1 MAISAPGIGSN
12 LDVNSIVS
20 QLINIERQP
29 ITALDQR
36 EAGIQA
42 RITAFGSIRGA
53 LSSFQNAARG
63 LSDAGRFL
71 AFKATTGD
79 STVATLSASAKASAA
94 SYALDITSLAQAQ
107 KLTVA
112 GQASTSAAIGSG
124 TLTFDFGTI
133 SGGTFNSV
141 TGKYTGAAF
150 SSNGSGSKSVTIDSS
165 NNSLQGIRDAI
176 NAAKI
181 GVSASIV
188 NDGDASAPYRL
199 VLSADN
205 KGLANSIKIAVSGD
219 SALSNLLAQD
229 PAGTQNLSQT
239 IAAQNA
245 VFKVDGV
252 SISKNSNTITDVI
265 EGVTFTLQK
274 AAANTTLAI
283 SRDTQTVQSS
293 VQAFV
298 KAYNDVNKTL
308 TDLSAFNP
316 GTQRG
321 AILQGDSA
329 VRNIQNQIRGTLTST
344 LTGLGGNLTQ
354 LSQVGVSF
362 QKDGSLALDSAKLQS
377 AIDNN
382 FSDISGLFAAV
393 GKGTDSL
400 VGFVTSSN
408 ATKPGNYAVAIT
420 QLATQGKSVGSQ
432 NLSGG
437 VTITGVNNTL
447 NVSIDGVGATLTL
460 DDGTYT
466 AAALATQIQSK
477 INGATAISSAG
488 STVSVT
494 VSGSVLS
501 ISSERYGS
509 ASKVSVTGG
518 TAKTDVFGTTSDTV
532 GLDVAGTIGGVSA
545 IGSGQ
550 TLTGAG
556 AADGLRLTIAGG
568 SLGSRGSVNFSQG
581 YAYQLDQ
588 LVNNFVGT
596 SGLISARTDGL
607 AKSVTDINARRDA
620 LNRRLSGLE
629 LRLRAQFTAL
639 DQLVSRITSTGAFL
653 TQQLSNL
660 PGSTRNNN

>member
-20 QLINIERQP
+20 QLLNIERQP
-29 ITALDQR
+29 VRLLDQR
-36 EAGIQA
+36 EAGVQA
-42 RITAFGSIRGA
+42 RITAFGLIGGA

-79 STVATLSASAKASAA
+79 STVATLSASAKATAA

-112 GQASTSAAIGSG
+112 GQASTSAAIGNG

-133 SGGTFNSV
+133 SGGTFDSA

-188 NDGDASAPYRL
+188 NDGDANSPFRL
-199 VLSADN
+199 VLTSDN
-205 KGLANSIKIAVSGD
+205 KGQANSVKIAVSGD
-219 SALSNLLAQD
+219 SALSNLLAQN
-229 PAGTQNLSQT
+229 PAGTQNLSQS

-252 SISKNSNTITDVI
+252 SISKNSNTITDVL

-274 AAANTTLAI
+274 AAANTTLAVT
-283 SRDTQTVQSS
+283 RDTQTVQSS

-329 VRNIQNQIRGTLTST
+329 VRNIQNQVRSTLTST
-344 LTGLGGNLTQ
+344 ITGLGGNLTQ

-382 FSDISGLFAAV
+382 FSDIAGLFAAV

-400 VGFVTSSN
+400 VGFVSSSN
-408 ATKPGNYAVAIT
+408 NTKPGNYAVAIT
-420 QLATQGKSVGSQ
+420 QLATQGRSLGNRDVSA
-432 NLSGG
+432 G
-437 VTITGVNNTL
+437 VTITGANNTL
-447 NVSIDGVGATLTL
+447 NVSVNGVAATLTL
-460 DDGTYT
+460 DSGSYT
-466 AAALATQIQSK
+466 AATLATQIQSK
-477 INGATAISSAG
+477 INGSTAISSAG
-488 STVSVT
+488 SVVSVT
-494 VSGSVLS
+494 LNGNALS
-501 ISSERYGS
+501 ISSNRFGAASNVSVASGS
-509 ASKVSVTGG
+509 AK
-518 TAKTDVFGTTSDTV
+518 ADVFGTSSDTGGV
-532 GLDVAGTIGGVSA
+532 DVAGTIGGVAA

-550 TLTGAG
+550 ALTGAG
-556 AADGLRLTIAGG
+556 AAEGLRLDITGG
-568 SLGSRGSVNFSQG
+568 SLGGRGSVNFSQG
-581 YAYQLDQ
+581 YAHQLNQ

-596 SGLISARTDGL
+596 SGLVAARTGGL
-607 AKSVTDINARRDA
+607 TQSVVDISTQRDA

-629 LRLRAQFTAL
+629 QRLRAQFSAL
-639 DQLVSRITSTGAFL
+639 DQLISRITSTGNFL
-653 TQQLSNL
+653 TQQLRNL

>member
-42 RITAFGSIRGA
+42 KITAFGSIRGA

-79 STVATLSASAKASAA
+79 STVATISASAKAAAA
-94 SYALDITSLAQAQ
+94 SYALDVTSLAQAQ

-112 GQASTSAAIGSG
+112 GQASTNAAIGNG

-133 SGGTFNSV
+133 SGGTFDSA

-165 NNSLQGIRDAI
+165 NNSLQGIRDTI

-188 NDGDASAPYRL
+188 NDGDANSPYRL
-199 VLSADN
+199 VLTSDN
-205 KGLANSIKIAVSGD
+205 KGQTNSIKISVSGD
-219 SALSNLLAQD
+219 AALSNLLAQD
-229 PAGTQNLSQT
+229 PAGTQNLSQS

-274 AAANTTLAI
+274 AAANTTLAV

-308 TDLSAFNP
+308 SDLSAYNAT
-316 GTQRG
+316 TQRG

-329 VRNIQNQIRGTLTST
+329 VRNIQNQIRSTLTST
-344 LTGLGGNLTQ
+344 LAGLSGNLTQ

-377 AIDNN
+377 AIENN

-400 VGFVTSSN
+400 VGFVGSSN
-408 ATKPGNYAVAIT
+408 DTKPGNYAVAIT
-420 QLATQGKSVGSQ
+420 RLATQGKSLGNKDVSV
-432 NLSGG
+432 G
-437 VTITGVNNTL
+437 VTITGANNTL
-447 NVSIDGVGATLTL
+447 NVSIDSVAATLTL
-460 DDGTYT
+460 DSGIYT

-477 INGATAISSAG
+477 INGSTAISSAG
-488 STVSVT
+488 SSVSV
-494 VSGSVLS
+494 SVNGNALS
-501 ISSERYGS
+501 ISSNRYGS
-509 ASKVSVTGG
+509 ASKISVTGG
-518 TAKTDVFGTTSDTV
+518 SAKADVLGTNSDTLGV
-532 GLDVAGTIGGVSA
+532 DVAGTIGGVAA
-545 IGSGQ
+545 IGNGQ
-550 TLTGAG
+550 ALTGVD
-556 AADGLRLTIAGG
+556 AAEGLRLNITGG
-568 SLGSRGSVNFSQG
+568 SLGSRGNVNFSQG
-581 YAYQLDQ
+581 YAYKLDQ

-596 SGLISARTDGL
+596 NGLVSARTDGL
-607 AKSVTDINARRDA
+607 AKSVTDISTRRDA

-629 LRLRAQFTAL
+629 QRLRSQFTAL
-639 DQLVSRITSTGAFL
+639 DQLISRISSTGAFL
-653 TQQLSNL
+653 TQQLANL
-660 PGSTRNNN
+660 PGFTK

>member
-42 RITAFGSIRGA
+42 KITAFGSIRGA

-79 STVATLSASAKASAA
+79 SAVATISASAKATAA
-94 SYALDITSLAQAQ
+94 SYTLDITSLAQAQ

-112 GQASTSAAIGSG
+112 GQASTSAVIGNG

-133 SGGTFNSV
+133 SGGIFDSV
-141 TGKYTGAAF
+141 TGKYAGAAF

-181 GVSASIV
+181 GVGASIV
-188 NDGDASAPYRL
+188 NDGDATSPYRL
-199 VLSADN
+199 VLTADN
-205 KGLANSIKIAVSGD
+205 KGQANSVKIAVSGD

-229 PAGTQNLSQT
+229 PAGTQNLSQS

-274 AAANTTLAI
+274 AAANTTLAVA
-283 SRDTQTVQSS
+283 RDTQTVQSS

-308 TDLSAFNP
+308 TDLSAFNAAA
-316 GTQRG
+316 QRG

-329 VRNIQNQIRGTLTST
+329 VRNIQNQIRSTLTST
-344 LTGLGGNLTQ
+344 LTGLSGNLTQ

-393 GKGTDSL
+393 GKGSDSL
-400 VGFVTSSN
+400 VAFASSGTN
-408 ATKPGNYAVAIT
+408 TRPGNYAVAIT
-420 QLATQGKSVGSQ
+420 QLASQGKSLG
-432 NLSGG
+432 NKDLSAG
-437 VTITGVNNTL
+437 VTITGANNAL
-447 NVSIDGVGATLTL
+447 NISIDSVAATLTL
-460 DDGTYT
+460 DSGTYT

-477 INGATAISSAG
+477 INGSTAISSAG
-488 STVSVT
+488 STVAVT
-494 VSGSVLS
+494 LIGNALS
-501 ISSERYGS
+501 ITSNRYGS
-509 ASKVSVTGG
+509 ASKVTVTSGS
-518 TAKTDVFGTTSDTV
+518 AKADVFGTNSDTAGV
-532 GLDVAGTIGGVSA
+532 DVAGTIGGVTA
-545 IGSGQ
+545 ISSGQ
-550 TLTGAG
+550 ALIGTGN
-556 AADGLRLTIAGG
+556 ADGLRLNITGG
-568 SLGSRGSVNFSQG
+568 SIGSRGNVNFSQG

-588 LVNNFVGT
+588 VVNNFVGT
-596 SGLISARTDGL
+596 SGVISARTDGL
-607 AKSVTDINARRDA
+607 AKSVTDISARRDA
-620 LNRRLSGLE
+620 LNRRLSGLDQ
-629 LRLRAQFTAL
+629 RLRAQFTAL
-639 DQLVSRITSTGAFL
+639 DQLVSRISATGSFL
-653 TQQLSNL
+653 TQQLANL
-660 PGSTRNNN
+660 PGFTK